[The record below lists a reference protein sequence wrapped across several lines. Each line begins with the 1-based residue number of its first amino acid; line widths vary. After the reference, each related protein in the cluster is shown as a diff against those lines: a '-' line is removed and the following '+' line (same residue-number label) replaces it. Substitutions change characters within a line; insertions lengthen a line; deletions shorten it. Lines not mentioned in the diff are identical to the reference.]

1 MAMVVPAEVKT
12 PEECGLE
19 TANKILLFD
28 LKNLKKTVLVK
39 PDFDCQ
45 SPESSIFSI
54 EALAFSLDNKTLY
67 FQSTAWAVSGAL
79 HAIDV
84 DGKNLRFLAPSN
96 EFHLITEGAYA
107 GDLAVFQHRYF
118 IPYGSYNAY
127 WAYDPQGNEIGLIGE
142 NLSQFEHNPASRQS
156 NETMQPWVE

>member
-1 MAMVVPAEVKT
+1 MVVSAEIKT
-12 PEECGLE
+12 PEECGLGI
-19 TANKILLFD
+19 ANKILLFD
-28 LKNLKKTVLVK
+28 LENLQKSVLVK
-39 PDFDCQ
+39 PDFDCK

-54 EALAFSLDNKTLY
+54 DALAFSLDNKTLY

-96 EFHLITEGAYA
+96 SFHLITEGDYA

-118 IPYGSYNAY
+118 IPYGSYDAY

-142 NLSQFEHNPASRQS
+142 NLSQFEQNPTSRHS
-156 NETMQPWVE
+156 DETIQPWVE